1 MKRKGKLIDQQQ
13 TWLKAV
19 EESNVSKVITVG
31 ESDHHSDNM
40 LIGYN
45 DLLETS
51 TETYCDTEVMDSED
65 PLFILYTSGTTGS
78 PKGTIHVHGGFMVV
92 AAQQTAYTIDMT
104 VKDILFWYADI
115 GWITGQ
121 TWVVYGSPIVGG
133 MALIYDGALTY
144 PQPYTWCDLI
154 SRHKV
159 SIFGAS
165 PHSYKVLYE

>member
-92 AAQQTAYTIDMT
+92 AAQQTAYTID
-104 VKDILFWYADI
+104 LFWYADI